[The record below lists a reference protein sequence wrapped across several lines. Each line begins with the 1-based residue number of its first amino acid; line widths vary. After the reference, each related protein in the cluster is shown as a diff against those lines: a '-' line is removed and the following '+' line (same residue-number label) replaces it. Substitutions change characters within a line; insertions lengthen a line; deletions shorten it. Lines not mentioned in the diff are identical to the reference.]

1 MAPASRCRRQPR
13 PAGVDQTSRRAAEER
28 GLLNL
33 GGGGTQGGEYRS
45 EPLDLSIGRLRR
57 ASVIEKLHLVQASSM
72 PALLVGCALLTR
84 GVGAPP
90 AGGGCEPDHHGGQPQ
105 RVQRLADADLKTCSG
120 TCGDESP
127 TA

>member
-13 PAGVDQTSRRAAEER
+13 PAGVDHPSRRAAEER

-57 ASVIEKLHLVQASSM
+57 ASVIEKLHLVLASSM
-72 PALLVGCALLTR
+72 PAL
-84 GVGAPP
+84 AP
-90 AGGGCEPDHHGGQPQ
+90 GL
-105 RVQRLADADLKTCSG
+105 RR
-120 TCGDESP
+120 
-127 TA
+127 

>member
-45 EPLDLSIGRLRR
+45 EPLDLSIGRLRG

-72 PALLVGCALLTR
+72 PAL
-84 GVGAPP
+84 AP
-90 AGGGCEPDHHGGQPQ
+90 GL
-105 RVQRLADADLKTCSG
+105 RR
-120 TCGDESP
+120 
-127 TA
+127 